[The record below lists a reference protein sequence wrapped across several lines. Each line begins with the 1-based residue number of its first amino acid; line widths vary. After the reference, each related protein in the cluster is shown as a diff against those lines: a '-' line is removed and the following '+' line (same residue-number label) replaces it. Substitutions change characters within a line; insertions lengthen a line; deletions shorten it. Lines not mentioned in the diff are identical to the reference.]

1 MKRHY
6 IYLEGDEKIITQVL
20 KIARINLGKGINV
33 IDLTPCINKQEII
46 SKIRDFLDNGEI
58 DDIAYY
64 LDKLEGVKAK

>member
-1 MKRHY
+1 MKKGQ
-6 IYLEGDEKIITQVL
+6 IYLEGNEEIITQVL
-20 KIARINLGKGINV
+20 RIARVNLGKGINV

-64 LDKLEGVKAK
+64 LDDLERSKTK

>member
-20 KIARINLGKGINV
+20 RIARVNLGKGINV

-64 LDKLEGVKAK
+64 LDDLERSKTK

>member
-6 IYLEGDEKIITQVL
+6 IYLEGNEEIITQVL
-20 KIARINLGKGINV
+20 RIARVNLGKGINV

-64 LDKLEGVKAK
+64 LDDLERSKTK

>member
-6 IYLEGDEKIITQVL
+6 IYLEGDEKIISQVL
-20 KIARINLGKGINV
+20 RIARINLGKGINV

-46 SKIRDFLDNGEI
+46 GKIRDFLDNGEI

-64 LDKLEGVKAK
+64 LDKLEGVKTK